1 MTCYRTTSSPAPH
14 TSQSSFAPVPLP
26 TQRSG
31 PTTYPH
37 SALPR
42 GSCLR
47 CGTFGLAQFPPD
59 AVLASGTLPYRE
71 SDLRRFDYRNF
82 SGYVRHDFLMVFDYL
97 KGFPDFEK
105 LSLAEKNVFFRY
117 ACAVDSMITSAY
129 YTYRLGKKSNC
140 MVMFNGEYVPME
152 PLPISGLEPGAESLF
167 ESESDFNKYR
177 FVPLVVT
184 VSTWTNMC
192 VPFWELHASFEE
204 YALLKALTIWH
215 FMFYKLSPNGRKVCQ
230 RQRDAIIQ
238 ALHQMCAQN
247 NIDPSVRMGSLL
259 LAMSYVM
266 VCPQCMKYQSVA
278 ECSLQEQVHTL
289 LYNYTMIT
297 LFEMI
302 KCDPVLIQVCS
313 L

>member
-1 MTCYRTTSSPAPH
+1 MRLRGRHS
-14 TSQSSFAPVPLP
+14 SQSSSDNDTVVPSSESTDEIQAHATSSRESLQP
-26 TQRSG
+26 MQVM
-31 PTTYPH
+31 
-37 SALPR
+37 ALYVKLEEALGDR
-42 GSCLR
+42 RKIMYTDVKIRELYSESCE
-47 CGTFGLAQFPPD
+47 
-59 AVLASGTLPYRE
+59 LPYRE

-177 FVPLVVT
+177 SLMPYKIKQ
-184 VSTWTNMC
+184 WTNMC

-266 VCPQCMKYQSVA
+266 
-278 ECSLQEQVHTL
+278 EQVHTL